1 MEATDVLPRE
11 GQCARSWGKS
21 KAEDKPPETLMKS
34 RLTHPK
40 EAAKAEERVTAGSTE
55 VGETLE
61 MSEFPTLQCGG
72 VEGR

>member
-1 MEATDVLPRE
+1 MMEATDVLPRE

-40 EAAKAEERVTAGSTE
+40 EAAKAERE
-55 VGETLE
+55 
-61 MSEFPTLQCGG
+61 
-72 VEGR
+72 